1 VSGGSQGADP
11 RRWRALALLGTAFFM
26 VILDGTIVYVALP
39 SIDEALGFSGG
50 GLQWVMSAYLLTF
63 GGLLLLG
70 GRSAD
75 LLGRRRMFM
84 VGVALFAASSLLCG
98 LAWSD
103 QVLVAARVLQGIA
116 AAILAPTAL
125 SLLTT
130 IFEEGPERNKALGI
144 WGGIGGVGA
153 TSGLLIGGPVTDGLG
168 WEWVFF
174 INVPVG
180 LGVLALCPVL
190 LPESRAPVT
199 RRVYDLGGAVTI
211 TAALVLLVYAV
222 SEAPDVG
229 WTGAQTIGSIAA
241 AVALTAAFVRIEARS
256 EAPLVPLRIFRSR
269 TLVGGNLVLLA
280 AGAALDGTLI
290 IVTLYAQEVLGYSTV
305 QFGLGVAV
313 LTVMSVAGAVGGQA
327 LVTRV
332 GLGPVALAGML
343 LVCGACLVLTQV
355 SVDGSYFGDV
365 FLGLLLF
372 GAGLGATFVAAQ
384 IAGLSGVAEQESGLA
399 AGLVDS
405 SFNIGSALGIAV
417 LSSVAIARTEDT
429 LASGRTDP
437 LFAMTEGFQTAFLV
451 GLGIAVLGALLAV
464 GLLRREDE
472 AENAATET
480 AVRARPAPRLAP
492 AGRRH
497 SCSNGGPSADGRY
510 SYSIQPSRAKER

>member
-1 VSGGSQGADP
+1 VNRTSGEPDS
-11 RRWRALALLGTAFFM
+11 RRWLALALLGTAFFM

-39 SIDEALGFSGG
+39 SIDEALDFSAG

-75 LLGRRRMFM
+75 LLGRRRVFM

-103 QVLVAARVLQGIA
+103 HVLIAARVLQGAA

-130 IFEEGPERNKALGI
+130 VFDEGPERNKALGI

-174 INVPVG
+174 INIPVG
-180 LGVLALCPVL
+180 VAVLALCPVL
-190 LPESRAPVT
+190 LPESRARVR
-199 RRVYDLGGAVTI
+199 RRVFDVAGGVTI

-222 SEAPDVG
+222 SEAPSVG
-229 WTGAQTIGSIAA
+229 WTSGQTIALIAA
-241 AVALTAAFVRIEARS
+241 AVALIAAFIRIEARS
-256 EAPLVPLRIFRSR
+256 VAPLVPLRIFRSR
-269 TLVGGNLVLLA
+269 ALVGGNLVLLT
-280 AGAALDGTLI
+280 AGAALDGVLI

-305 QFGLGVAV
+305 QFGLGVAAM
-313 LTVMSVAGAVGGQA
+313 TVMSVGGAVSGQA

-332 GLGPVALAGML
+332 GLRPVAVTGMI
-343 LVCGACLVLTQV
+343 LVATACLLLTQV
-355 SVDGSYFGDV
+355 SVNGSYIGDLFV
-365 FLGLLLF
+365 GLLLF
-372 GAGLGATFVAAQ
+372 GAGLGATFVASQ
-384 IAGLSGVAEQESGLA
+384 IAGLSGIGEHESGLA

-405 SFNIGSALGIAV
+405 SFNVGSALGIAL
-417 LSSVAIARTEDT
+417 LSTVAVARTDDV
-429 LASGRTDP
+429 LADADRPVDP
-437 LFAMTEGFQTAFLV
+437 AVAMTEGFQTAFLV
-451 GLGIAVLGALLAV
+451 ALAIAVVGALLAA
-464 GLLRREDE
+464 LLFPRREGTED
-472 AENAATET
+472 ATIQ
-480 AVRARPAPRLAP
+480 APRVPPCPPARASGLPVLAAEP
-492 AGRRH
+492 EPLPEG
-497 SCSNGGPSADGRY
+497 SCP
-510 SYSIQPSRAKER
+510 

>member
-1 VSGGSQGADP
+1 MSQGSGGRDP
-11 RRWRALALLGTAFFM
+11 RRWLALALLGTAFFM

-39 SIDEALGFSGG
+39 SIDEALGFSAG

-84 VGVALFAASSLLCG
+84 VGVALFAGSSLLCG
-98 LAWSD
+98 LAWSAE
-103 QVLVAARVLQGIA
+103 VLVAARVLQGIA
-116 AAILAPTAL
+116 AAIMAPTAL

-130 IFEEGPERNKALGI
+130 VFEEGPERNKALGI

-153 TSGLLIGGPVTDGLG
+153 TSGLLIGGPITEGLG

-190 LPESRAPVT
+190 LPESRAPV
-199 RRVYDLGGAVTI
+199 RQRVYDLAGGVTI

-229 WTGAQTIGSIAA
+229 WLGWQTLGSIAA
-241 AVALTAAFVRIEARS
+241 TVALLGAFVRIETRS
-256 EAPLVPLRIFRSR
+256 TAPLVPLRIFRSR
-269 TLVGGNLVLLA
+269 TLVGGNLVLLT
-280 AGAALDGTLI
+280 AGAALDGMLI
-290 IVTLYAQEVLGYSTV
+290 ILTLYAQEVLGYSTV

-313 LTVMSVAGAVGGQA
+313 LTVMSVVGAVSGQA
-327 LVTRV
+327 LVARI
-332 GLGPVALAGML
+332 GLRPVALTGMILVGAG
-343 LVCGACLVLTQV
+343 CLVLTQV
-355 SVDGSYFGDV
+355 SVGGSYLGDI

-372 GAGLGATFVAAQ
+372 GAGLGATFVASQ

-405 SFNIGSALGIAV
+405 SFNIGSALGIAL
-417 LSSVAIARTEDT
+417 LSTVAVARTEDV
-429 LASGRTDP
+429 LAGPDP
-437 LFAMTEGFQTAFLV
+437 PASTAAAMTEGFQTAFLTA
-451 GLGIAVLGALLAV
+451 LGIALVGALLALF
-464 GLLRREDE
+464 LLRAEEAAEDAAIEAARQVTPCPPTRASPVAALKTGRE
-472 AENAATET
+472 
-480 AVRARPAPRLAP
+480 
-492 AGRRH
+492 
-497 SCSNGGPSADGRY
+497 S
-510 SYSIQPSRAKER
+510 